1 MVSNTGK
8 GHTKEE
14 KLAAF
19 SRLLDVQDRLRLQ
32 CPWDKKQTFESLRPN
47 TIEETFELCD
57 ALMKRD
63 YKDIKKELGDVLE
76 HVMFYSIIGREDG
89 EFDICDV
96 CNQEADKLMFR
107 HPFINWKE
115 EGNWTV
121 SNPDMYINDEGQ
133 VEYRESEEAE
143 TGKAGTANAEE
154 TLALGASKPKT
165 ATSVEKTWEQIKQ
178 QEKDGNER
186 VLSGVPNSLPSLIK
200 AYRIQDKARNVGFD
214 WKEKEDVWDK
224 VQEELEEL
232 KVELAK
238 GDKENSTQELGDFIF
253 SVINAARLYKLNPD
267 NALEKTNQKFIRRF
281 NYVEDHSLKQGKN
294 LKDMSLEEMDKLW
307 DEAKLQ
313 EKKDDK

>member
-57 ALMKRD
+57 ALMKRN

-133 VEYRESEEAE
+133 VVYKESDAGNGE
-143 TGKAGTANAEE
+143 AGTASSEE

-238 GDKENSTQELGDFIF
+238 GDKENSTRELGDFIF

-281 NYVEDHSLKQGKN
+281 NYVENHSLKQGKN